1 MFRFAGR
8 LLVLLSLS
16 TAVGQSQ
23 VVISVRAG
31 LVHHLEGQV
40 LVGNK
45 IVSHDPDRVTRIA
58 EGQTLR
64 TEEGRA
70 EILLGPGSI
79 LRVAPFS
86 EVRLLSDDVSQATV
100 EVLDGS
106 VIVAVSR
113 LSRDCG
119 VEVSYG
125 DATFR
130 IRDRGLYRLDI
141 SPAVE
146 RSLRVFR
153 GQGFLVATGEEQRL
167 RAGQVSVVANGSSQI
182 TRFDPSERDDLDEW
196 NEKRSAAIATLN
208 KLGKRSLRSRFRR
221 GRGRLL
227 PVGGRATGMR
237 RRR

>member
-1 MFRFAGR
+1 MAIINH
-8 LLVLLSLS
+8 LCS
-16 TAVGQSQ
+16 
-23 VVISVRAG
+23 VI
-31 LVHHLEGQV
+31 Q
-40 LVGNK
+40 N
-45 IVSHDPDRVTRIA
+45 IY
-58 EGQTLR
+58 TLR
-64 TEEGRA
+64 SMRRVPSSEERCIG
-70 EILLGPGSI
+70 GC
-79 LRVAPFS
+79 
-86 EVRLLSDDVSQATV
+86 
-100 EVLDGS
+100 
-106 VIVAVSR
+106 R